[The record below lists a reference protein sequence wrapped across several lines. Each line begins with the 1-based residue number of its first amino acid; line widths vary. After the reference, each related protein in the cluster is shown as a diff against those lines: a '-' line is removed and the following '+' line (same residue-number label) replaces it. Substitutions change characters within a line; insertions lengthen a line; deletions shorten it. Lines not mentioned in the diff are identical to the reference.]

1 MDGEGL
7 RYVCPGAKSLQ
18 FLWALRFHV
27 TLAWELS
34 RSPRFGLRSVVFV
47 FASAG
52 TLVPFTFSARF
63 AYGIWGF
70 VCVFTFHHRLR
81 SLGK

>member
-1 MDGEGL
+1 M
-7 RYVCPGAKSLQ
+7 
-18 FLWALRFHV
+18 
-27 TLAWELS
+27 
-34 RSPRFGLRSVVFV
+34 VFV

-70 VCVFTFHHRLR
+70 VCVFHVSPPITFFRKVNAWHLL
-81 SLGK
+81 SAQAGVAWDTLGGAELVE